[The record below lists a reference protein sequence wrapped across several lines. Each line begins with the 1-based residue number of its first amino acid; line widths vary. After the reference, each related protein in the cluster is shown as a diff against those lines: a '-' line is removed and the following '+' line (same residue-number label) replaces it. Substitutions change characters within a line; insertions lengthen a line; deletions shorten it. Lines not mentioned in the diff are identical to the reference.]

1 MARQTNPPCPRCG
14 IRHELASTAQKCA
27 QHGKRGKRG
36 AAATAVGHLTAMSR
50 YTSSEATKPAPPEP
64 DLPPPVIV
72 PPEPAPTSVSTG
84 SDSTTSA
91 QRPLRDAG
99 PKSAPVPTGPVA
111 GIPVGDRVE
120 YMTGAARKNLKP
132 HFDRMSQLVRVNL
145 EKPVRTIWARGE
157 QGKAGHF
164 SPGKRL
170 ARPKKPSM
178 RNGYAAYLAKIPEY
192 NARVDAYNAEQP
204 VPEFRIV
211 AGKTTSGAENM
222 VSVAH
227 EVGHALDYEGD
238 IATGKF
244 ATEVESRARKAG
256 GTRYRFED
264 APEDTGNRVHDFMAA
279 AYRCESLSEW
289 RSPSEGRWPSPK
301 LASYCR
307 EPAEMWARA
316 VAQWA
321 VWKLDGNVTAGQ
333 HDPDVA
339 DRYTYPHAYTQ
350 AEIERL
356 APRIEAVLRERG
368 LLVE

>member
-36 AAATAVGHLTAMSR
+36 AAATAVGRLTAMSR

-64 DLPPPVIV
+64 DPLPSPVTA
-72 PPEPAPTSVSTG
+72 PPEPVPPPT
-84 SDSTTSA
+84 
-91 QRPLRDAG
+91 P
-99 PKSAPVPTGPVA
+99 APVTPGAPAPASAAPGLVA
-111 GIPVGDRVE
+111 GVPVGDRVE

-279 AYRCESLSEW
+279 AYQCESLSEW

-321 VWKLDGNVTAGQ
+321 VWKLDGDATAGQ

-339 DRYTYPHAYTQ
+339 DRHTYPHAYTQ